1 MEKVESIYIYSSEL
15 KSKDTDLFG
24 MFEFINLWVW
34 RQPRR
39 LLRQKK
45 VGLRGVLQKNFAK
58 NFFFQFYSRYQIV
71 HTKHR

>member
-45 VGLRGVLQKNFAK
+45 VGLTYILTYTIQGNRVVKILLL
-58 NFFFQFYSRYQIV
+58 Y
-71 HTKHR
+71 